1 MKRTV
6 IGLAVCSLALLT
18 AATITSTAWSGLK
31 NGPISGPDE
40 KRKDADKVLTGE
52 IAVEVNAQV
61 GALAHGE
68 VEFPRELPK
77 VPMIF
82 LMENRQTGAFVV
94 FKADEVTTKG
104 FKWAGCKLWG
114 GPPEYRTNL
123 VWMAVLPD

>member
-1 MKRTV
+1 MKRTT
-6 IGLAVCSLALLT
+6 IGIAVCSLALLT
-18 AATITSTAWSGLK
+18 AATVTSTAWSGLK
-31 NGPISGPDE
+31 NGSPAGLDE

-94 FKADEVTTKG
+94 FKADDVTKKG
-104 FKWAGCKLWG
+104 FKWAGLKAWG
-114 GPPEYRTNL
+114 DADYKTNL
-123 VWMAVLPD
+123 VWLAVLPD